1 MKFIAA
7 QIQTLI
13 LKLKKHSPKNSSR
26 GSVTMEYI
34 IVSSF
39 ALLVSISAVTWLG
52 SIIKDRVSKI
62 ATKMGVDSTNFDL
75 DLDLDR

>member
-1 MKFIAA
+1 MKFS
-7 QIQTLI
+7 TT
-13 LKLKKHSPKNSSR
+13 KLHALSLCFMRPMPKNSSR

-52 SIIKDRVSKI
+52 TIVKDRVSKI
-62 ATKMGVDSTNFDL
+62 AAKMGVESANFNL
-75 DLDLDR
+75 DIDQ

>member
-1 MKFIAA
+1 MKFIATH
-7 QIQTLI
+7 IQPLI
-13 LKLKKHSPKNSSR
+13 LKLKKGLPKNSAR

-75 DLDLDR
+75 DLDLER